1 MSEAIVVDGDM
12 LQFDPSFG
20 NRQVMVPNPGK
31 ISGTGHAQ
39 VNGKK
44 VCILGDER
52 QVRVSATYITAT
64 HTTPG
69 KGTITISALDTSQ
82 QALQCTSGAALIIKG
97 QKFTALFMPE
107 SPAINNTGPTPQP
120 DPNYP
125 SPSSGKG
132 SFITQQNFATVN

>member
-1 MSEAIVVDGDM
+1 MSEAIVVDGDL

-20 NRQVMVPNPGK
+20 DRQVMVSIPGK

-44 VCILGDER
+44 VCILGDEK
-52 QVRVSATYITAT
+52 QVKVSATYITAT

-69 KGTITISALDTSQ
+69 TGTITISALDASQ

-97 QKFTALFMPE
+97 QQFTAIFKPD
-107 SPAINNTGPTPQP
+107 SPANTTTSPPQP

-125 SPSSGKG
+125 GPASGKG
-132 SFITQQNFATVN
+132 SFMTQQNFATVN

>member
-1 MSEAIVVDGDM
+1 MSEAIVVDGDV

-20 NRQVMVPNPGK
+20 DRQVIISIPGK

-44 VCILGDER
+44 VCILGDEK
-52 QVRVSATYITAT
+52 QVKVSATYITAT

-69 KGTITISALDTSQ
+69 KGTITISALDASQ

-97 QKFTALFMPE
+97 QKFTALFTPE
-107 SPAINNTGPTPQP
+107 LPAMNNTVTPPQP
-120 DPNYP
+120 DVTT
-125 SPSSGKG
+125 PSSGKG
-132 SFITQQNFATVN
+132 SFMTQQNFATVN

>member
-1 MSEAIVVDGDM
+1 MSEAIVIDGDM
-12 LQFDPSFG
+12 LQFDPNFEH
-20 NRQVMVPNPGK
+20 RQVKIPNPGK

-44 VCILGDER
+44 VCILGDEK
-52 QVRVSATYITAT
+52 QVRVSAIYTTET

-69 KGTITISALDTSQ
+69 TGTITISALDTSQ

-97 QKFTALFMPE
+97 QKFTALFTPE
-107 SPAINNTGPTPQP
+107 SPAINNTVTPPQP
-120 DPNYP
+120 DVMT
-125 SPSSGKG
+125 PSSGKG